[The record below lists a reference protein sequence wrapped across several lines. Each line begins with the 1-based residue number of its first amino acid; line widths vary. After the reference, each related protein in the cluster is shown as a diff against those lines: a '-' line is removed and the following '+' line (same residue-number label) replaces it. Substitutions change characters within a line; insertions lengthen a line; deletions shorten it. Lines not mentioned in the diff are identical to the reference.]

1 MHGSK
6 LSIDIEAL
14 LGGESIRRVRLGEHW
29 LYSAVDLIRAVTERS
44 DSADYWEDLKRW
56 EPQLAALCRKVK
68 VPTTDGTWVPVEM
81 VNAEQALRLLQSVH
95 SPRAERV
102 KMWLAESGRQRM
114 EEAADP
120 ELAIKRTRAL
130 YEQRGYSRHWIE
142 KRLRAIGTRHELTGQ
157 WYRRGATENEQYR
170 ALTNEL
176 TTAAFGMDVQAYRQY
191 KGLRTENLRDHMND
205 LELALTMLGETTASI
220 LHQDR
225 DSKGIEQLQRDVRD
239 AGEITSQTRQEIE
252 RRFGKP
258 VVSPENNLKPSLP
271 RRSRPMA
278 RIANRMVGQ

>member
-1 MHGSK
+1 MYGSK
-6 LSIDIEAL
+6 LSSDIEAL
-14 LGGESIRRVRLGEHW
+14 FSGESIRRVRLGDHW
-29 LYSAVDLIRAVTERS
+29 LYSAIDLIHAVTDRS
-44 DSADYWEDLKRW
+44 DAGNYWEDLKRW
-56 EPQLAALCRKVK
+56 EPLLAALCRTVK
-68 VPTTDGTWVPVEM
+68 VPTADGIWIPVEM
-81 VNAEQALRLLQSVH
+81 VSAEQALRLLQSVH
-95 SPRAERV
+95 SPKAEQI
-102 KMWLAESGRQRM
+102 KLWLAESGRQRM
-114 EEAADP
+114 EEVADP

-142 KRLRAIGTRHELTGQ
+142 KRLRAIGARHELTGQ

-205 LELALTMLGETTASI
+205 LELALTMLGETTATI

-225 DSKGIEQLQRDVRD
+225 DSKGFEQLQRDVRD

-252 RRFGKP
+252 HRLGKP
-258 VVSPENNLKPSLP
+258 VVSPENNVRPSLQK
-271 RRSRPMA
+271 RRRPMA
-278 RIANRMVGQ
+278 QIANQTVGE